1 MFRLCF
7 WKGKELSHCLNR
19 KYFRTSRLKS
29 RKMTDIF
36 SHTPTAILQ
45 YCMIA
50 FHVWIIMNFP
60 NVTHYPFF
68 WLASYFTRHSAA
80 KWLSCNC
87 DFEMVILD
95 QTVIMGFSHVF
106 TYFAT
111 KKISYLV
118 KCVNKLCQH
127 GTHEKPQ
134 CKETESIQ
142 YDCKIEMY
150 SSKSIRIEIF
160 L

>member
-87 DFEMVILD
+87 DFEMFKLD
-95 QTVIMGFSHVF
+95 QAVTNMTAKDKYSEKLSRIKKFSQ
-106 TYFAT
+106 TDLIINT
-111 KKISYLV
+111 LLS
-118 KCVNKLCQH
+118 
-127 GTHEKPQ
+127 
-134 CKETESIQ
+134 
-142 YDCKIEMY
+142 
-150 SSKSIRIEIF
+150 
-160 L
+160 